1 MQKKA
6 AKLEREIKLPAPC
19 ADSDSALPVT
29 AQCRMCFQPVLHAK
43 TGFAACGHS
52 FCQKCLVEH
61 VADGNE
67 TCPQCN
73 KQLAIERTEAAV
85 AMLPDH
91 RFHEALLVE
100 EEQTSAPA
108 PDQTNVAMLLCSIDD
123 CGEEASCICQHCGP
137 DRKAFCRP
145 CGKYHLTRRANA
157 GHELVPLVAKDN
169 NDKCK
174 ANTNEHVRCS
184 LHDQKAVLYCT
195 VCKELVCSD
204 CLMQPCHK
212 GHSVVPINTASVL
225 DDLNVLLNELGACQ
239 VAVGQRLNQQRIKA
253 AALERAFDNVRDDL
267 KKQEAECREAKNKQL
282 KLFSADINSLEI
294 VLLTIERGVPEAR
307 KMIEADKLAHALQLR
322 PLLAHTLSVALP
334 QETKQK

>member
-1 MQKKA
+1 MLQKKA
-6 AKLEREIKLPAPC
+6 AKLERTTQLPSSC
-19 ADSDSALPVT
+19 ADSDLALAVT
-29 AQCRMCFQPVLHAK
+29 AQCRICFQPVLHAK
-43 TGFAACGHS
+43 TGFAVCGHS
-52 FCQKCLVEH
+52 FCQGCLVEYVGEGH
-61 VADGNE
+61 D

-73 KQLAIERTEAAV
+73 KQLTIERTEAAV

-91 RFHEALLVE
+91 RFHEALLVA
-100 EEQTSAPA
+100 EEQTSAPG
-108 PDQTNVAMLLCSIDD
+108 PGESNVALLCGGD
-123 CGEEASCICQHCGP
+123 CGKEATCACQHCGP
-137 DRKAFCRP
+137 DRKVFCRK
-145 CGKYHLTRRANA
+145 CGKYHITRKANA
-157 GHELVPLVAKDN
+157 GHELVPLVAKGN
-169 NDKCK
+169 NDTRK

-184 LHDQKAVLYCT
+184 IHDKKAVLYCT